1 LLNASSFLF
10 LKLSFKKQ
18 QKEEIVMALHLQELI
33 TRELSGENT
42 GKIAAL
48 TGESNAGV
56 TDSIGTA
63 SATIMGGLMNKA
75 ATPDG
80 ATEILTR
87 ITSSGYNGDFLNRFG
102 DMLSSD
108 RGADTLLE
116 SGKELL
122 GCLFGSKLD
131 ELDKVFSSATGRA
144 KGSSLSLLAIIAPV
158 VMSILGKKVDADNL
172 GSLGLMSLLNSQ
184 KSFVQSAAPSRLS
197 GVLGLLS
204 LSQLGGMPP
213 SSPTGIPGNIP
224 SFLKG
229 LWPFF
234 LILAALFLLIN
245 TCSSPS
251 GQETP
256 PATEAVA
263 TDTVTAPET
272 APAPLPADTSA
283 VTSDAL
289 GAFGEYALPNGVKLN
304 IPELGIERKLIAFI
318 QDATKPADKETWFSF
333 DRLVFDTGKST
344 LMATSQE
351 QLNNIGEILKAYPAV
366 ELKIGGYTDNVG
378 DPQANKKLSQARAET
393 VMAELVKLG
402 IDNIRL
408 AAEGYG
414 IEHPVAD
421 NATEEGRQQNRRVD
435 CRVTKK

>member
-1 LLNASSFLF
+1 
-10 LKLSFKKQ
+10 
-18 QKEEIVMALHLQELI
+18 MALNLLELV
-33 TRELSGENT
+33 TRELSGDNT
-42 GKIAAL
+42 AKIAAL
-48 TGESNAGV
+48 SGESTSSV
-56 TDSIGTA
+56 TGSISAA

-75 ATPDG
+75 STADG
-80 ATEILTR
+80 AMEILTR
-87 ITSSGYNGDFLNRFG
+87 ITNSGYNGNFLSRFEE
-102 DMLSSD
+102 MLSGK
-108 RGADTLLE
+108 RGSRTLLD

-122 GCLFGSKLD
+122 TFLFGSKLD
-131 ELDKVFSSATGRA
+131 ELDKVFSAATGRA
-144 KGSSLSLLAIIAPV
+144 KGSSSSLLAIIAPV
-158 VMSILGKKVDADNL
+158 VMSILGKKVDSDNL
-172 GSLGLMSLLNSQ
+172 DSAGLMNLLNSQ

-204 LSQLGGMPP
+204 LSQLGGLPP

-224 SFLKG
+224 SFIKG

-234 LILAALFLLIN
+234 VILAALFLLMK
-245 TCSSPS
+245 TCTSPS
-251 GQETP
+251 GQHTP
-256 PATEAVA
+256 PATEAVV
-263 TDTVTAPET
+263 TDTVKAPD
-272 APAPLPADTSA
+272 AALASLPADTSA
-283 VTSDAL
+283 VTSDSL

-351 QLNNIGEILKAYPAV
+351 QLNNIGEILKAFPAV

-378 DPQANKKLSQARAET
+378 DPLANKKLSQARAET

-402 IDNIRL
+402 IDKTRL

-435 CRVTKK
+435 CRVSKK